1 MSTDIPVIR
10 TRIIPP
16 RRRSDLLTR
25 SRLLEILSELLE
37 KKLSII
43 AAPAGYGKTSLL
55 IDFVNSTT
63 FPVCWYS
70 IDTMDRDLYRFLTYF
85 ISAIQKQFP
94 EFGYHSLASLQN
106 SSPENLNIEHLST
119 TIVNDAYETISEH
132 FVIVLDDYHLVN
144 GTPGVE
150 QFISRFI
157 QDVDENCHLIISSR
171 TLLTLP
177 DFPLMVA
184 RSQVGGLS
192 FEELSFQAEEIQA
205 LFQQNYQT
213 SLSSQISEEWYNQ
226 TEGWITGLLLS
237 TQMLQ
242 NKIPDKK
249 RTAQASGVGLTEY
262 LQSIMNR
269 QPPELQDFLLRSSLL
284 EEFNAELCETVIGQ
298 AISLPHQNWQR
309 MMDEILKNNL
319 FVLPVGEDGN
329 WLRYHHLFS
338 DFLQNQIKISHPK
351 EAKQIQLQL
360 AEEYTKN
367 QDWEKAYNTLIGLEN
382 KENVAQLIEKSGP
395 NLIARGRIKIL
406 EEWLKQLPSEIRV
419 SRPAL
424 ISIQG
429 MVALSNS
436 EFRKSLRL
444 LNQAIKALSNDND
457 LEQYTRALVRRSVT
471 YRFLGN
477 HQAALE
483 DAEETLEK
491 TDGHPALLTIR
502 AEALRSK
509 GVCYYQQGKL
519 RDALEWL
526 TQSLEAYQLLGSK
539 ENEAI
544 LLMETGLIH
553 QSLANYAE
561 AEDNYQQA
569 LSHWKSTENLTWL
582 TNVMNNLGTLQHQK
596 GAYEA
601 ASNTL
606 ESALEY
612 SKVVA
617 SPRLEAYALA
627 DIGDLYRDL
636 HAANEAI
643 KAYRQSYVI
652 AQRIGDQL
660 LMIYLD
666 LAEANLARIQKRYA
680 QAQDR
685 LSTAWQMSHENEAF
699 FEQCL
704 CYFETGS
711 LSICLKD
718 NEKAIRNLEEAVKNF
733 EKDSHMLEA
742 ARAHLYLSIPYF
754 LEKNIDNA
762 IEHLLKAFAIT
773 QKNQQPLIV
782 SGYWFKDDFL
792 RMRKNSK
799 IGPLIKNYLSK
810 IEKYEEDLPELRRNL
825 RQQASVIPFAPPKLL
840 IRALG
845 ASQVRLNEKSITI
858 SDWQTQNAR
867 DLFFILLAHP
877 EGLSKEAIGVM
888 FWPDITPEDLKYR
901 FKNTIYRLRR
911 AIGKETI
918 LFDDELYRFN
928 KSLDYEYDVEAFL
941 REINF
946 AKFAKSKTKKIE
958 HYQNAFQ
965 YYKGIYLP
973 DHDDTWVIAER
984 ERLSS
989 LHTNVLLDLAESY
1002 YEDGTFEMALKYSQQ
1017 ALDKDPCLESA
1028 HRIAMRIHA
1037 AMGNRANIERQYQNC
1052 IQSLWEE
1059 IGAPPSEQTQQL
1071 HEQLMK

>member
-1 MSTDIPVIR
+1 
-10 TRIIPP
+10 
-16 RRRSDLLTR
+16 
-25 SRLLEILSELLE
+25 
-37 KKLSII
+37 
-43 AAPAGYGKTSLL
+43 
-55 IDFVNSTT
+55 
-63 FPVCWYS
+63 
-70 IDTMDRDLYRFLTYF
+70 
-85 ISAIQKQFP
+85 
-94 EFGYHSLASLQN
+94 
-106 SSPENLNIEHLST
+106 
-119 TIVNDAYETISEH
+119 
-132 FVIVLDDYHLVN
+132 
-144 GTPGVE
+144 
-150 QFISRFI
+150 
-157 QDVDENCHLIISSR
+157 
-171 TLLTLP
+171 
-177 DFPLMVA
+177 MVA

-192 FEELSFQAEEIQA
+192 FEELAFQAEEIQN
-205 LFQQNYQT
+205 LFQQNYQV
-213 SLSSQISEEWYNQ
+213 SLSSQISEEWFNQ

-237 TQMLQ
+237 TQMLE

-262 LQSIMNR
+262 LDAILNR
-269 QPPELQDFLLRSSLL
+269 QPPELQKFLLRSSLL
-284 EEFNAELCETVIGQ
+284 EEFNADLCEVVIGR
-298 AISLPHQNWQR
+298 ALSIPHQNWQK
-309 MMDEILKNNL
+309 MMDEILQNNL
-319 FVLPVGEDGN
+319 FVLPIGEHGT

-338 DFLQNQIKISHPK
+338 DFLQNQMKNLYSEEVKLI
-351 EAKQIQLQL
+351 QIRL
-360 AEEYTKN
+360 ADEHIKN
-367 QDWEKAYNTLIGLEN
+367 QDWEKAYNTLIGLED
-382 KENVAQLIEKSGP
+382 KENVAKLIEEAGS
-395 NLIARGRIKIL
+395 NLIARGRTKIL
-406 EEWLKQLPSEIRV
+406 EEWLKQLPSEIKV

-444 LNQAIKALSNDND
+444 LNQAIKALSNEDE
-457 LEQYTRALVRRSVT
+457 LEQYTRTLVRRSTV
-471 YRFLGN
+471 YRLLGD
-477 HQAALE
+477 HQSALK
-483 DAEETLEK
+483 DAEETLQK
-491 TDGHPALLTIR
+491 TDGKPALLTIR

-509 GVCYYQQGKL
+509 GVCFYQQGKL

-526 TQSLEAYQLLGSK
+526 TQSLETYQLLANK

-561 AEDNYQQA
+561 AEDNYLQA
-569 LSHWKSTENLTWL
+569 LSHWESTENLTWL

-596 GAYEA
+596 GDYEA

-612 SKVVA
+612 SKIIA

-680 QAQDR
+680 QAEDR
-685 LSTAWQMSHENEAF
+685 LSTAWQMSHESKAF

-718 NEKAIRNLEEAVKNF
+718 NEKAIRNLEEAVKCFITEN
-733 EKDSHMLEA
+733 HMLEA

-754 LEKNIDNA
+754 QEKNIDNTM
-762 IEHLLKAFAIT
+762 EHLSKAFAIT
-773 QKNQQPLIV
+773 QKNQHSLIV
-782 SGYWFKDDFL
+782 SGYWFKDEFL
-792 RMRKNSK
+792 RMKKNSK
-799 IGPLIKNYLSK
+799 IGPLIKNYLAK
-810 IEKYEEDLPELRRNL
+810 IEKFEQDLPELRRNL
-825 RQQASVIPFAPPKLL
+825 RQQASIIPFAPPRLL

-845 ASQVRLNEKSITI
+845 ASQVKLNEKSITI
-858 SDWQTQNAR
+858 SEWQTQNAR

-928 KSLDYEYDVEAFL
+928 RSLDYEYDVEAFL
-941 REINF
+941 REINL
-946 AKFAKSKTKKIE
+946 AKFTKSKDTKIQ
-958 HYQNAFQ
+958 HYQNALQ
-965 YYKGIYLP
+965 YYNGSYLP
-973 DHDDTWVIAER
+973 DHDDTWVVTER
-984 ERLSS
+984 ERLS
-989 LHTNVLLDLAESY
+989 LMHTDVLLELAETHLN
-1002 YEDGTFEMALKYSQQ
+1002 EGAFDKALKYAQR
-1017 ALDKDPCLESA
+1017 AIDKDPCLESA
-1028 HRIAMRIHA
+1028 HRIAMRIHS
-1037 AMGNRANIERQYQNC
+1037 AMGNRAYIERQYQSC

-1059 IGAPPSEQTQQL
+1059 ISAPPSEQTQQL
-1071 HEQLMK
+1071 HSQLMK